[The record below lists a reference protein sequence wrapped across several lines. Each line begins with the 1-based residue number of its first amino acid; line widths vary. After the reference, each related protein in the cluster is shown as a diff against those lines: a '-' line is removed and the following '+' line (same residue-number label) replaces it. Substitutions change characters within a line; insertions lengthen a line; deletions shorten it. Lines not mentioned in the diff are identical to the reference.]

1 MIDSD
6 YAARVLEFVKD
17 KSLEELNLFHWK
29 RNFDLYMIIHSSY
42 HYWTNRSIQVK
53 VIKSHCLDESRNL
66 RDRYEHLG
74 NEFAD
79 LAAKTIAKNQGIVE
93 FFQTRSSLWTYV
105 EKAETDWK
113 AFYEFCYGVAQTFLN
128 AEETDTQPQQLPTLI
143 TTDDPESQPQSVHN
157 RSNVGDQEQGLG
169 QPYADMELYSLDLTN
184 LELFDLGDP
193 FHRRRQMSSYGAT
206 YNRCLLAFWRPSIG
220 NNVGQ
225 ALMVLLFWNSICVF
239 SPNSVLLG
247 VLNAF

>member
-1 MIDSD
+1 MWGERSFLHSDVIAPFPPPVLVVDSD

-29 RNFDLYMIIHSSY
+29 RNFDLYVIIHSSY
-42 HYWTNRSIQVK
+42 HYWANRSVQVK
-53 VIKSHCLDESRNL
+53 VIKSHSLDESRDL

-79 LAAKTIAKNQGIVE
+79 HAAKTIAKNQGIVE
-93 FFQTRSSLWTYV
+93 FFQTRSSLWTYI

-128 AEETDTQPQQLPTLI
+128 ADETDTQPQQSPLFSNG
-143 TTDDPESQPQSVHN
+143 DDSASQPHGTTE
-157 RSNVGDQEQGLG
+157 GDREQGVG
-169 QPYADMELYSLDLTN
+169 HPYADLELHSLDLTN
-184 LELFDLGDP
+184 LELFDLGDH

-206 YNRCLLAFWRPSIG
+206 YNRCLLAF
-220 NNVGQ
+220 
-225 ALMVLLFWNSICVF
+225 
-239 SPNSVLLG
+239 
-247 VLNAF
+247 

>member
-1 MIDSD
+1 MVDSD

-29 RNFDLYMIIHSSY
+29 RNFDLYVIIYSSY
-42 HYWTNRSIQVK
+42 HYWANRSVQVK
-53 VIKSHCLDESRNL
+53 VIKSHSLDESRDL

-79 LAAKTIAKNQGIVE
+79 HAAKTIAKNQGIVE

-128 AEETDTQPQQLPTLI
+128 AEETATQPQQLPTLSNI
-143 TTDDPESQPQSVHN
+143 DDHAPQSQSVYHRAN
-157 RSNVGDQEQGLG
+157 TGDREQGVG
-169 QPYADMELYSLDLTN
+169 HPYADMELHSLDLTN
-184 LELFDLGDP
+184 LELFDLGDHL
-193 FHRRRQMSSYGAT
+193 HRRRQMSSYGAT
-206 YNRCLLAFWRPSIG
+206 YNRCLLAF
-220 NNVGQ
+220 
-225 ALMVLLFWNSICVF
+225 
-239 SPNSVLLG
+239 
-247 VLNAF
+247 